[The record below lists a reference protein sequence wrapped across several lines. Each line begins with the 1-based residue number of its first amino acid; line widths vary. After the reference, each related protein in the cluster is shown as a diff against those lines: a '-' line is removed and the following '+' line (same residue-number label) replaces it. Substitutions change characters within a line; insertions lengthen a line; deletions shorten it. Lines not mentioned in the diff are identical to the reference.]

1 MCDILDFLDKDI
13 LKKEIAEQKKRKII
27 IEKINSLD
35 KEKYVKKLKE
45 ELKKYNE
52 KF

>member
-35 KEKYVKKLKE
+35 KENYVKKIKE
-45 ELKKYNE
+45 ELNKYNE
-52 KF
+52 K